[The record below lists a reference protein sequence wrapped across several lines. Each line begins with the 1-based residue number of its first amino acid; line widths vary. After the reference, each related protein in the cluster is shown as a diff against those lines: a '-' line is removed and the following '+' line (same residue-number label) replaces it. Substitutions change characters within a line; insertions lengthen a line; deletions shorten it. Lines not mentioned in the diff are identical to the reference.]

1 MPRANVRGALEA
13 TVMSPTEPAP
23 AARPP
28 APAKPRTGRLDEV
41 LGDGPDPG
49 DSDDQQPAVQL
60 LLPRRTVG

>member
-1 MPRANVRGALEA
+1 
-13 TVMSPTEPAP
+13 MSPTEPAP